1 MEDSAESWE
10 AVMKISKRYLIFM
23 AVGIIAGLA
32 VAQILAPSTPA
43 PAQLFPQGALV
54 YWETSNLK
62 DFLVWWQNSD
72 IKIDWEKSTNYRV
85 FENSRLYL
93 RLKERISDFEKD
105 KYQFSLDN
113 LIKLAGKR
121 SAIAIYDI
129 GELKV
134 LAVTE
139 TSQADAAVNELWIA
153 RNKFT
158 EKKFN
163 NQVYYAESQEGKLVF
178 AYAKPFFVVS
188 TESGLL
194 EQFLTNVNAA
204 DQSQLTLGQSEKF
217 KACRPQNETPS
228 LFSIF
233 VDQESLN
240 QNRYFKKY
248 WIHQNVKELA
258 PIRSAWI
265 DFVAEPSGL
274 SEQRHFALANA
285 TANSNNSRAQDLT
298 KVFKQLNADFLTMEP
313 NPDPQQT
320 ANAILKLLNKFPDRQ
335 NRTSYPPAYS
345 GSFERAL
352 EAEAKSPYL
361 VRIDDP
367 IKQPAGLKILENDQ
381 PARLTSLLTAIK
393 PTVRIRLSTPIWDN
407 DGLFVRSQDTQILS
421 LQNYDALKQE
431 DLLNQLQ
438 EYSVLLSSAGNN
450 GANWIQ
456 NNGTYELHSFAPIY
470 VRFQKPWVVISNSQT
485 ELNSAVAS
493 LPSQPVSVTTS
504 FVAINWE
511 KSRWKYS
518 RLMRRLDYGM
528 YRGDVPFFFSENLDS
543 LFQALYSIKGSTIE
557 TDGTTETVHYEIR

>member
-1 MEDSAESWE
+1 MEGSAESGE
-10 AVMKISKRYLIFM
+10 AVMKISKRNLLFM
-23 AVGIIAGLA
+23 AVVIIAGFA
-32 VAQILAPSTPA
+32 VAQILTPSTPA
-43 PAQLFPQGALV
+43 PSQLFPQGALV

-62 DFLVWWQNSD
+62 DFLGWWKNSD
-72 IKIDWEKSTNYRV
+72 IKKDWEKSTNYRV

-105 KYQFSLDN
+105 KYQFSLEN

-121 SAIAIYDI
+121 SAVAIYDI
-129 GELKV
+129 GELKI

-139 TSQADAAVNELWIA
+139 TSQADAALNELWIS

-163 NQVYYAESQEGKLVF
+163 NQVYYAEPQEGKLVF

-194 EQFLTNVNAA
+194 EQFLTNVTAA
-204 DQSQLTLGQSEKF
+204 DQQLTLGQSEKF
-217 KACRPQNETPS
+217 KACYPQNGTPS

-233 VDQESLN
+233 IDQESLN

-248 WIHQNVKELA
+248 WIHQNVKDLTV
-258 PIRSAWI
+258 IRSGWI

-274 SEQRHFALANA
+274 SEQRHFALSNSHADSN
-285 TANSNNSRAQDLT
+285 TASTQDLS
-298 KVFKQLNADFLTMEP
+298 KLFKQLNADFLSIEP
-313 NPDPQQT
+313 NPDPEQS
-320 ANAILKLLNKFPDRQ
+320 AEAILKLLNQFPDRQ
-335 NRTSYPPAYS
+335 KQTSYPPAYA

-367 IKQPAGLKILENDQ
+367 IKQPSGLKILENDQ
-381 PARLTSLLTAIK
+381 PAKLASLLSALK
-393 PTVRIRLSTPIWDN
+393 PTVRIRLTTPIWDN
-407 DGLFVRSQDTQILS
+407 DGLFMRFQDTQIVS

-431 DLLNQLQ
+431 ELLNQLQ

-450 GANWIQ
+450 GASWIN
-456 NNGTYELHSFAPIY
+456 NNGSYELHSLIPIY
-470 VRFQKPWVVISNSQT
+470 VRFRKPWIVISNSQS
-485 ELNSAVAS
+485 ELNSASAV
-493 LPSQPVSVTTS
+493 LPSPALSVTTS

-528 YRGDVPFFFSENLDS
+528 YKGDVPFFFSENLDS
-543 LFQALYSIKGSTIE
+543 LFQALYSIKESTIE

>member
-1 MEDSAESWE
+1 MEGPAESGE
-10 AVMKISKRYLIFM
+10 AVMKISKRNFLFM
-23 AVGIIAGLA
+23 AVVIIAGFA
-32 VAQILAPSTPA
+32 VAQILTPSTPA
-43 PAQLFPQGALV
+43 PSQLFPQGALV
-54 YWETSNLK
+54 YWETTNLK
-62 DFLVWWQNSD
+62 DFLVWWKNSD
-72 IKIDWEKSTNYRV
+72 IKKDWEKSTNYRV

-93 RLKERISDFEKD
+93 RLKERVSDFEKD

-121 SAIAIYDI
+121 SAVAIYDI
-129 GELKV
+129 GELKI

-139 TSQADAAVNELWIA
+139 TPLADAALNELWIS

-163 NQVYYAESQEGKLVF
+163 NQVYYAEPQEGKLVF

-194 EQFLTNVNAA
+194 EQFLTNVNAT
-204 DQSQLTLGQSEKF
+204 DQQLTLGQSEKF
-217 KACRPQNETPS
+217 KACYPQNGTAS

-248 WIHQNVKELA
+248 WIHQNVKDLTA
-258 PIRSAWI
+258 IRSAWI

-274 SEQRHFALANA
+274 SEQRHFALSNGN
-285 TANSNNSRAQDLT
+285 ANSNNSSAQDLT
-298 KVFKQLNADFLTMEP
+298 KAFKQLNADFLSIEP
-313 NPDPQQT
+313 NPDPQQS
-320 ANAILKLLNKFPDRQ
+320 AEAILKLLNKFPDRQ
-335 NRTSYPPAYS
+335 KQTSFPPAYA

-381 PARLTSLLTAIK
+381 PARLASLLTAIK
-393 PTVRIRLSTPIWDN
+393 PAVKIRLSTPIWDN
-407 DGLFVRSQDTQILS
+407 DGLFMRFQDTQILS
-421 LQNYDALKQE
+421 LQNFDALKQE

-438 EYSVLLSSAGNN
+438 EYSVLLSSAENN
-450 GANWIQ
+450 GATWIQ
-456 NNGTYELHSFAPIY
+456 KSGTYELHSLVPIF
-470 VRFQKPWVVISNSQT
+470 VRFQKPWIVISNSQN
-485 ELNSAVAS
+485 ELNSAIAA
-493 LPSQPVSVTTS
+493 LPSQPISVTNS

-528 YRGDVPFFFSENLDS
+528 YKGDIPFFFSENLDS
-543 LFQALYSIKGSTIE
+543 LFQALYSIKESTIE
-557 TDGTTETVHYEIR
+557 TDGPTETVHYEIR

>member
-1 MEDSAESWE
+1 MEGPAESGE
-10 AVMKISKRYLIFM
+10 AVMKISKRNFLFM
-23 AVGIIAGLA
+23 AVAIIAGFA
-32 VAQILAPSTPA
+32 IAQILTPSTPA
-43 PAQLFPQGALV
+43 PSQLFPQGALV

-62 DFLVWWQNSD
+62 DFLVWWKNSD
-72 IKIDWEKSTNYRV
+72 IKKDWEKSTNYRV

-93 RLKERISDFEKD
+93 RLKERVSDFEKD

-121 SAIAIYDI
+121 SAVAIYDI
-129 GELKV
+129 GELKI

-139 TSQADAAVNELWIA
+139 TSQADAALTELWIS
-153 RNKFT
+153 RKQFT

-163 NQVYYAESQEGKLVF
+163 NQVYYAEPQEGKLVF

-194 EQFLTNVNAA
+194 EQFLTNVNAT
-204 DQSQLTLGQSEKF
+204 DQQLTLGQTENF
-217 KACRPQNETPS
+217 KSCYPQNGTAS

-233 VDQESLN
+233 VDQEALN

-248 WIHQNVKELA
+248 WIHQNVKDLTA
-258 PIRSAWI
+258 IRSAWI

-274 SEQRHFALANA
+274 SEQRHFALSNAN
-285 TANSNNSRAQDLT
+285 ANSNKSGAQDLT
-298 KVFKQLNADFLTMEP
+298 KAFKQLNADFLSIEP
-313 NPDPQQT
+313 NPDPQQS
-320 ANAILKLLNKFPDRQ
+320 AEAILKLLNKFPDRQ
-335 NRTSYPPAYS
+335 KQTSFPPAYA

-381 PARLTSLLTAIK
+381 PARLVSLLTAIK
-393 PTVRIRLSTPIWDN
+393 PTVKIRLNTPIWDN
-407 DGLFVRSQDTQILS
+407 DGLFMRFQDTQILS
-421 LQNYDALKQE
+421 LQNFDAFKQE
-431 DLLNQLQ
+431 ELLNQLQ

-450 GANWIQ
+450 GATWIN
-456 NNGTYELHSFAPIY
+456 NNGSYELHSLIPIY
-470 VRFQKPWVVISNSQT
+470 VRFQKPWIVISNSRS
-485 ELNSAVAS
+485 ELNSASAV
-493 LPSQPVSVTTS
+493 LPSQPLSLTNS

-528 YRGDVPFFFSENLDS
+528 YRGDIPFFFSENLDS
-543 LFQALYSIKGSTIE
+543 LFQALYSIKESTIE
-557 TDGTTETVHYEIR
+557 TDGPTETVHYEIR

>member
-1 MEDSAESWE
+1 
-10 AVMKISKRYLIFM
+10 MKISKRNLLFM
-23 AVGIIAGLA
+23 AVAIIAGFA
-32 VAQILAPSTPA
+32 VAQILTPSTPA

-62 DFLVWWQNSD
+62 DFLVWWKNSD
-72 IKIDWEKSTNYRV
+72 IKKDWEKSTNYRV

-121 SAIAIYDI
+121 SAVAIYDI

-139 TSQADAAVNELWIA
+139 TSQADSTLNELWIS

-163 NQVYYAESQEGKLVF
+163 NQVYYAEPQEGKLVF

-194 EQFLTNVNAA
+194 EQFLTNVNAP
-204 DQSQLTLGQSEKF
+204 DQQLTLGQSEKF
-217 KACRPQNETPS
+217 MACHPQNEMPS
-228 LFSIF
+228 LFSLF

-274 SEQRHFALANA
+274 SEQRHFALTNSN
-285 TANSNNSRAQDLT
+285 TNSNNSNVQDLT
-298 KVFKQLNADFLTMEP
+298 KAFKQLNADFLTIEP
-313 NPDPQQT
+313 NPDPQQS
-320 ANAILKLLNKFPDRQ
+320 ADSILKLLNKFPDRQ
-335 NRTSYPPAYS
+335 KQTSYPPAYA

-381 PARLTSLLTAIK
+381 PAKLASLLTAIK
-393 PTVRIRLSTPIWDN
+393 PTARVRLSTPIWDN
-407 DGLFVRSQDTQILS
+407 DGLFLRFQDTQIFM
-421 LQNYDALKQE
+421 LQNYDGLKQE

-450 GANWIQ
+450 GANWIH
-456 NNGTYELHSFAPIY
+456 NNGSYELHSLIPIY
-470 VRFQKPWVVISNSQT
+470 VCFHKPWIVISNSQS
-485 ELNSAVAS
+485 ELNSATAI

-528 YRGDVPFFFSENLDS
+528 YKGDVPFFFSENLDS
-543 LFQALYSIKGSTIE
+543 LFQALYSIKESTIE
-557 TDGTTETVHYEIR
+557 TNGTNETVHYEIR

>member
-1 MEDSAESWE
+1 MEGPAESGE
-10 AVMKISKRYLIFM
+10 AVMKISKRNFLFM
-23 AVGIIAGLA
+23 AVAIIAGFA
-32 VAQILAPSTPA
+32 IAQILTPSTPA
-43 PAQLFPQGALV
+43 PSQLFPQGALV

-62 DFLVWWQNSD
+62 DFLVWWKNSD
-72 IKIDWEKSTNYRV
+72 IKKDWEKSTNYRV

-93 RLKERISDFEKD
+93 RLKERVSDFEKD

-113 LIKLAGKR
+113 LIQIAGKR
-121 SAIAIYDI
+121 SAVAIYDI
-129 GELKV
+129 GELKI

-139 TSQADAAVNELWIA
+139 TSQADAALTELWIS
-153 RNKFT
+153 RKQFT

-163 NQVYYAESQEGKLVF
+163 NQVYYAEPQEGKLVF

-194 EQFLTNVNAA
+194 EQFLTNVNAT
-204 DQSQLTLGQSEKF
+204 DQQLTLGQTEKF
-217 KACRPQNETPS
+217 KACYPQNGTAS

-248 WIHQNVKELA
+248 WIHQNVKDLTA
-258 PIRSAWI
+258 IRSAWI

-274 SEQRHFALANA
+274 SEQRHFALSNAN
-285 TANSNNSRAQDLT
+285 ANSNKSGAQDLT
-298 KVFKQLNADFLTMEP
+298 KAFKQLNADFLSIEP
-313 NPDPQQT
+313 NPDPQQS
-320 ANAILKLLNKFPDRQ
+320 AEAILKLLNKFPDRQ
-335 NRTSYPPAYS
+335 KQTSFPPAYA

-381 PARLTSLLTAIK
+381 PARLVSLLTAIK
-393 PTVRIRLSTPIWDN
+393 PTVKIRLNTPIWDN
-407 DGLFVRSQDTQILS
+407 DGLFMRFQDTQILS
-421 LQNYDALKQE
+421 LQNFDAFKQE
-431 DLLNQLQ
+431 ELLNQLQ

-450 GANWIQ
+450 GATWIN
-456 NNGTYELHSFAPIY
+456 NNGSYELHSLIPIY
-470 VRFQKPWVVISNSQT
+470 VRFQKPWIVISNSRS
-485 ELNSAVAS
+485 ELNSASAV
-493 LPSQPVSVTTS
+493 LPSQPLSLTNS

-528 YRGDVPFFFSENLDS
+528 YRGDIPFFFSENLDS
-543 LFQALYSIKGSTIE
+543 LFQALYSIKESTIE
-557 TDGTTETVHYEIR
+557 TDGPTETVHYEIR

>member
-1 MEDSAESWE
+1 MEGSIESGQ
-10 AVMKISKRYLIFM
+10 AVMKISKRNLLFM
-23 AVGIIAGLA
+23 AVAVVAGFA
-32 VAQILAPSTPA
+32 VAQILTPSTPK
-43 PAQLFPQGALV
+43 PAELFPQGALV

-62 DFLVWWQNSD
+62 DFLVWWKNSD
-72 IKIDWEKSTNYRV
+72 IKNDWEKSTNYHV

-93 RLKERISDFEKD
+93 RLKERINDFEKD
-105 KYQFSLDN
+105 KFQFSLDN
-113 LIKLAGKR
+113 LIKLAGKK
-121 SAIAIYDI
+121 SAVAIYDI
-129 GELKV
+129 GELKI

-139 TSQADAAVNELWIA
+139 TSQADSALTELWIA

-163 NQVYYAESQEGKLVF
+163 NQIYYAEPQEGKLVF

-194 EQFLTNVNAA
+194 EQFLTNINAA
-204 DQSQLTLGQSEKF
+204 EPELTLGRSDKF
-217 KACRPQNETPS
+217 QASHPQNETPS

-248 WIHQNVKELA
+248 WIHQNVKELT

-265 DFVAEPSGL
+265 DFVAEPTGL
-274 SEQRHFALANA
+274 TEQRHFAFTNG
-285 TANSNNSRAQDLT
+285 NPNNSGKQDLT
-298 KVFKQLNADFLTMEP
+298 KAFQQLNADFLAIEP
-313 NPDPQQT
+313 NPDPQQS
-320 ANAILKLLNKFPDRQ
+320 AEAILKLLNKFPDKQ
-335 NRTSYPPAYS
+335 KQTSYPPAYA

-381 PARLTSLLTAIK
+381 PAQLASLLSAIK

-407 DGLFVRSQDTQILS
+407 DGLFLRFQDTQILM
-421 LQNYDALKQE
+421 LQNYDGLKQE

-438 EYSVLLSSAGNN
+438 AYSVLLSSAGNN
-450 GANWIQ
+450 GATWVQ
-456 NNGTYELHSFAPIY
+456 RSGSYELHSFIPIY
-470 VRFQKPWVVISNSQT
+470 VRFQKPWVIISNSEM
-485 ELNSAVAS
+485 ELNSATAA
-493 LPSQPVSVTTS
+493 LPSHPVSLTTS

-518 RLMRRLDYGM
+518 RIMRRLDYGM
-528 YRGDVPFFFSENLDS
+528 YRGDEPFFFSENLES
-543 LFQALYSIKGSTIE
+543 LFQALYSIKESTIE
-557 TDGTTETVHYEIR
+557 TDGATETVHYEIR